1 MDYGTQYHNMI
12 VCYTIYIPIWLLYV
26 ILYNIYWEIDLVIIC
41 ISLNRFLDDKR
52 VSNILS

>member
-1 MDYGTQYHNMI
+1 MDYGTQYHII
-12 VCYTIYIPIWLLYV
+12 VCYTIYLPIWLLYV
-26 ILYNIYWEIDLVIIC
+26 ILYNIYWEIDLVIY